1 MLPDSFNA
9 KQSLELIRKTAWD
22 FVGES
27 RGIANLR
34 PPAFTPQKQLYYL
47 ETCVWNL
54 LTMVSAATYHTERI
68 LAEVENTR
76 KKLYSPEAV
85 EEVRQLGND
94 MLRTFLDKFADPSLR
109 EEGVPLRVVNSW
121 TGRSPQASAQKVGMS
136 VESGPVLFEFNAFL
150 AAVRSALDYAA
161 RVLSIY
167 IKGTNFHSIHR
178 LYTSLTKNHPQLGMT
193 QFMIMEW
200 NHWIGLLK
208 SYRDAVTHNVV
219 LTLSAS
225 RELDFDENPEH
236 PKSDNFV
243 GFYIYREPPKFR
255 YKVIGMEDVFDRG
268 LPAIETTADMTIELA
283 DGRRKVLQSTNKRV
297 DTSQVMPLE
306 MYLVETYLNMQQF
319 IVKLFSMLNEQKG
332 QFVA

>member
-1 MLPDSFNA
+1 MSLDSFNV

-27 RGIANLR
+27 RSVADLR

-68 LAEVENTR
+68 LAEMENTR

-94 MLRTFLDKFADPSLR
+94 MLRAFLDRFADPSLR
-109 EEGVPLRVVNSW
+109 EEGVPLRVPNSW
-121 TGRSPQASAQKVGMS
+121 TGRSPQAFAQKVGMS

-161 RVLSIY
+161 RVLSVY
-167 IKGTNFHSIHR
+167 IKGTNFHSIHK
-178 LYTSLTKNHPQLGMT
+178 LYTSLTKNHSQLGMT
-193 QFMIMEW
+193 QFITVEW

-219 LTLSAS
+219 LTFSAS
-225 RELDFDENPEH
+225 RELDFDEDTEH
-236 PKSDNFV
+236 PKSDSFE
-243 GFYIYREPPKFR
+243 GFYIYREPPRFR
-255 YKVIGMEDVFDRG
+255 YKVIGMEDVFDRE
-268 LPAIETTADMTIELA
+268 LPIIETAVSMTVELP
-283 DGRRKVLQSTNKRV
+283 DGQRRVLQSTNKRL
-297 DTSQVMPLE
+297 DMSQVMPLE
-306 MYLVETYLNMQQF
+306 VYLVETYHNMQQF
-319 IVKLFSMLNEQKG
+319 IIKLLSMLAEQRG
-332 QFVA
+332 QFVV